1 MTEITK
7 SILATS
13 VVKKKEA
20 YQKDSINTD
29 LFAEIQNRTASI
41 AVVGLGYVGLPVAL
55 EFAKHFNVVGFD
67 INEAKVNMMVAGKD
81 PSYEL
86 EDEQFLN
93 KTIEFSYRE
102 KAMADARFFVV
113 AVPTPIDQYRQP
125 NLNALRGATASVA
138 RVLKKG
144 DYVVFESTVYPGC
157 TEEVCVPILEEISGL
172 TFIKDFKVGYSPER
186 INPGDKKNTID
197 KIVKIVSGC
206 DEESLEVIA
215 NVYASIITA
224 GIHKAPTL
232 KVAEAAKIVENTQ
245 RDVNIAL
252 MNELSM
258 IFEKIDVN
266 TFDVLKA
273 AGTKWNFLNF
283 YPGLVGGHCIGV
295 DPYYLIQKSIR
306 VGHNPILISA
316 GRKVNDGMP
325 ATIADKICHEVEQVG
340 KRPLEAKV
348 LVMGITFKE
357 NVTDIRNSKAAEMA
371 KELMNRF
378 GQVDVVDPVA
388 DPKEV
393 RQHYS
398 MDLKPTMGD
407 DYDAV
412 IVAVSH
418 QEYLTLEETDLNKLC
433 TKDAFVMDLKGILK
447 NKVTEMKYFSL

>member
-1 MTEITK
+1 MSEITK
-7 SILATS
+7 SFLANST
-13 VVKKKEA
+13 VKTKEA
-20 YQKDSINTD
+20 FPKETVNTD
-29 LFAEIQNRTASI
+29 LFADIQNRTASI

-67 INEAKVNMMVAGKD
+67 INAAKVNMMVAGKD

-93 KTIEFSYRE
+93 KTINFSYQE
-102 KAMADARFFVV
+102 SAMAESRFFVV
-113 AVPTPIDQYRQP
+113 AVPTPIDQFRQP
-125 NLNALRGATASVA
+125 NLSALRGATASVA

-172 TFIKDFKVGYSPER
+172 TFIEDFKVGYSPER

-197 KIVKIVSGC
+197 KIIKIVSGC
-206 DEESLEVIA
+206 DEESLDVIA
-215 NVYASIITA
+215 KVYESIITA
-224 GIHKAPTL
+224 GIHRAPTI

-258 IFEKIDVN
+258 VFEKIDVN

-283 YPGLVGGHCIGV
+283 HPGLVGGHCIGV
-295 DPYYLIQKSIR
+295 DPYYLIQKAIR

-325 ATIADKICHEVEQVG
+325 ATIADKICHEVEQTG
-340 KRPLEAKV
+340 KRPSEAKV

-371 KELMNRF
+371 KELMIRF
-378 GQVDVVDPVA
+378 GTVEVVDPVA

-398 MDLKPTMGD
+398 MDLKPTLSD
-407 DYDAV
+407 DYDA
-412 IVAVSH
+412 IIIAVSH
-418 QEYLTLEETDLNKLC
+418 KEYMTLEETDLNKLC
-433 TKDAFVMDLKGILK
+433 DKDAFVMDLKGILK
-447 NKVTEMKYFSL
+447 DKVTEMRYFSL